1 MLQGKMGGVG
11 SKLPGGAGG
20 AALGAGAGLL
30 AGGLLAHEWHEHE
43 EHERRRPHH
52 HGGLGALGGA
62 LGGGLL
68 GGGLG
73 GGFGLMKGFGD
84 PDVVEVDQTTVVDQ
98 TSWGGDGFVETDTYT
113 QTDTTVYDF

>member
-1 MLQGKMGGVG
+1 M
-11 SKLPGGAGG
+11 
-20 AALGAGAGLL
+20 
-30 AGGLLAHEWHEHE
+30 AHEWHEHE
-43 EHERRRPHH
+43 EHERRRPHHH